1 MKIKLYFLLFLV
13 IFQQIFAQSDYYWIN
28 GAGDWSDLNHWR
40 IGSSTGPQATIIPSR
55 YDNVFI
61 TNSSGF
67 TATMGIISGSSPIC
81 KNFTI
86 QDGFTGN
93 FRLTTGISIYG
104 NVQ

>member
-28 GAGDWSDLNHWR
+28 GTGDWSDLNHWR

-67 TATMGIISGSSPIC
+67 TATMGLSPAHRLFVKILP
-81 KNFTI
+81 
-86 QDGFTGN
+86 
-93 FRLTTGISIYG
+93 FRMALPVILD
-104 NVQ
+104 